1 MYLAITLSSLDILIN
16 THILGNN
23 LTDRNK
29 TNILIILGTKM
40 RKAIDYVVETKQKG
54 NVMKKKKLD
63 IQTHTIIVTW

>member
-23 LTDRNK
+23 LKDRNK
-29 TNILIILGTKM
+29 TIILIILGTKM
-40 RKAIDYVVETKQKG
+40 EKAIDYVVETKQKG

-63 IQTHTIIVTW
+63 I